1 MRRAR
6 NGVGHVGL
14 PIPWPDPLPPP
25 TCRTD
30 PAATVILLSRHNGI
44 FPCAPSRR
52 PFGSRRRV
60 AGPSGKAKRAFKPP
74 MSAAMMAMP
83 VLCVMM
89 MTVNPMTPP
98 RAATHG
104 QPTFGGDVPN
114 LRLHTGRGSRHVGN
128 DISTK
133 AHRIRGAGLAR
144 RVALC
149 DRTVRATGQ
158 RTGQQSKRA
167 SQMNNT
173 HVVTPILRVMQ
184 RTVATMTDDRGH
196 VGLPDFSTRKP
207 RCMPPAARP
216 TPAGQKV
223 AKVRSC
229 HWNPA

>member
-1 MRRAR
+1 MAFSPAPHQGGHSAR
-6 NGVGHVGL
+6 
-14 PIPWPDPLPPP
+14 D
-25 TCRTD
+25 
-30 PAATVILLSRHNGI
+30 AASQDQ
-44 FPCAPSRR
+44 AE
-52 PFGSRRRV
+52 
-60 AGPSGKAKRAFKPP
+60 AKRAFKPA

-83 VLCVMM
+83 VLGVMM

-158 RTGQQSKRA
+158 RTDQQCKRA
-167 SQMNNT
+167 SQMDNT
-173 HVVTPILRVMQ
+173 HVVTPILRVIL
-184 RTVATMTDDRGH
+184 RTVATMTDDRGD